1 MEEWLNHLEKDGTRR
16 PSTAKRLLQHM
27 RESTTSRV
35 CVVLVTLLAAVDTLA
50 LGFDGESLS
59 VRVPVRT
66 FVAGCS
72 CVTAQFILIHR
83 KRVILNAFHRV
94 RAAARQLPYL
104 LDNPNSKGKITREVR
119 YSRFLHWRVAPL
131 YASIVDAGV
140 LFTMLQDIGSP
151 INSWIRQNA
160 EGILWSQLSL
170 HQLLRYSKWLFEVYS
185 VSCCIA
191 CLFTLLLVEQALHS
205 ACAVLFSEV
214 AYRFQRCR
222 MARRQGN
229 AIFNRIARLHIS
241 VLATCRDVNLAF
253 GLLLPSYLL
262 VSVLMS
268 LLSTVSIILADG
280 TPDFFALSCFSYLF
294 IFFVP
299 MCLAGQRLED
309 TGECVAQGTY
319 R

>member
-1 MEEWLNHLEKDGTRR
+1 
-16 PSTAKRLLQHM
+16 
-27 RESTTSRV
+27 
-35 CVVLVTLLAAVDTLA
+35 
-50 LGFDGESLS
+50 
-59 VRVPVRT
+59 
-66 FVAGCS
+66 
-72 CVTAQFILIHR
+72 
-83 KRVILNAFHRV
+83 
-94 RAAARQLPYL
+94 
-104 LDNPNSKGKITREVR
+104 
-119 YSRFLHWRVAPL
+119 
-131 YASIVDAGV
+131 
-140 LFTMLQDIGSP
+140 
-151 INSWIRQNA
+151 
-160 EGILWSQLSL
+160 
-170 HQLLRYSKWLFEVYS
+170 
-185 VSCCIA
+185 
-191 CLFTLLLVEQALHS
+191 
-205 ACAVLFSEV
+205 
-214 AYRFQRCR
+214 

-319 R
+319 RSVFKRLGVKGEAPREDVAGGAEPAEAGPAMGVVHQPQHEAETAEVAGGAGGA